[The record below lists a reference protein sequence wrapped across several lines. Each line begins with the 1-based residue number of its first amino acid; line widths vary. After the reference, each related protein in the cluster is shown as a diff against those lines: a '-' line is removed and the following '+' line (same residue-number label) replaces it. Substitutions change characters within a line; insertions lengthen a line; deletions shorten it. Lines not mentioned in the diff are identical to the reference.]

1 MLLYKPTKIITQVA
15 EIKFYLFLQAREIE
29 VQMHCGIK
37 VLLKPNW
44 QHAKTHKYSSSW
56 QSSDM
61 IFENKEVQENI
72 LDPELVMLSPKKTKT
87 NLYAKTKQTGSI
99 RGCRVCGKSNDR

>member
-15 EIKFYLFLQAREIE
+15 EIKFYLFLEAKEIE
-29 VQMHCGIK
+29 VQMHCDIK

-61 IFENKEVQENI
+61 MFQNKEVQNNI
-72 LDPELVMLSPKKTKT
+72 PDPELVMPSPKKNKT
-87 NLYAKTKQTGSI
+87 NEVLGLQSLWKEQ
-99 RGCRVCGKSNDR
+99 